1 MKELHAQKER
11 LIEMDKHLKE
21 SEEIAQQQIK
31 EWPHPFAKEIE
42 TCDHLSSYLHQM
54 KRKAGLEVDEEVAA
68 KEIQQKLIEEM
79 NRENMEKRMADGKV
93 EAHSRKEE
101 MTIIGGGKKKDKKR
115 KQRVEYEDIFS
126 LDMVIV
132 QKFGLINVSP
142 PTQVPDLDKRLGE
155 IAERKKWYL
164 DNGEE
169 KKLEQI
175 KEY

>member
-1 MKELHAQKER
+1 
-11 LIEMDKHLKE
+11 
-21 SEEIAQQQIK
+21 
-31 EWPHPFAKEIE
+31 
-42 TCDHLSSYLHQM
+42 
-54 KRKAGLEVDEEVAA
+54 
-68 KEIQQKLIEEM
+68 M
-79 NRENMEKRMADGKV
+79 NRENMEKRMADGKI

-101 MTIIGGGKKKDKKR
+101 MTVIGGGKKKDKKR

-169 KKLEQI
+169 KKLE
-175 KEY
+175 